1 MVNSTTALHPNV
13 AILED
18 FSKLLPQKI
27 ADAKDL
33 IAEDFV
39 WHFFN
44 FRLPEMAGDYMGL
57 SGLQDFF
64 TALAQLTDGTFEAN
78 PILAIPM
85 GDELVVTHVRDRMVL
100 DGEAI
105 ELDAVVVW
113 RIVAGQIAEA
123 WDIPSLYLVRQSE
136 LT

>member
-1 MVNSTTALHPNV
+1 
-13 AILED
+13 
-18 FSKLLPQKI
+18 
-27 ADAKDL
+27 L

-44 FRLPEMAGDYMGL
+44 FRLPDLEGDYVGL
-57 SGLQDFF
+57 SSLQDFF
-64 TALAQLTDGTFEAN
+64 TALANSTSGTFEAK
-78 PILAIPM
+78 PIFAIPM
-85 GDELVVTHVRDRMVL
+85 GDELVVTHVQERMAL

-123 WDIPSLYLVRQSE
+123 WDIPSLYLVR
-136 LT
+136 TT